1 MRKVILALA
10 IGAAVFGAVFIA
22 VFILLPGRRASQPA
36 PAASKSSLTQRDAGE
51 GAVEIEVTLVVP
63 NSPDAAKYGAETQT
77 VFLVSMNT
85 HSVDLSGYDLTQ
97 ISELLA
103 AGQRLAPIRW
113 VSTSDDSHHRA
124 GALLFPKVNQ
134 RVPLE
139 LRIKTIAG
147 VAVRT
152 FRWAP

>member
-10 IGAAVFGAVFIA
+10 IGAAVFIA

-103 AGQRLAPIRW
+103 ALAAFMLWPRGPVYADYVDGARPTLVFVW
-113 VSTSDDSHHRA
+113 SDPTPHHPH
-124 GALLFPKVNQ
+124 G
-134 RVPLE
+134 
-139 LRIKTIAG
+139 
-147 VAVRT
+147 
-152 FRWAP
+152 